1 MKVLTAAQMR
11 SVDRITI
18 DRGIPGIILMENAAH
33 RVVEYMASRYAP
45 LGEQRI
51 VVLCGKGNNGGDG
64 LAIARQLH
72 SRFAPRSLDVVLGAA
87 AAELQ
92 GDAAENLRMLEACG
106 LQVQSEITPAM
117 QSATL
122 VVDAILGT
130 GLRGAA
136 EGRAAELILAINS
149 GFPQARVVAVD
160 LPSGMIGDSAHSS
173 GVVARADGTVTFTA
187 PKCCHALP
195 PNCDLCG
202 ELVVAAIGS
211 PADIYEEDPAIF
223 TSLMERSWFTPL
235 FRPRP
240 RGSHKGDFGHVLVVA
255 GSRGK
260 SGAAAMTGIAA
271 LRSGAGLVT
280 VASASSAVSSI
291 SAFAAELMTE
301 PLPENEIGSI
311 AARAYPMVELLSANK
326 TIVAIGPGL
335 GLAADTTAFA
345 QNVFSHLELPAVM
358 DADAITAIAST
369 RVRPD
374 GPRILT
380 PHPGEMA
387 RLCNRP
393 TAEIQADR
401 IGFARATALDRE
413 VTVVLKGQRTII
425 AFPDG
430 RVWINPTGTPAMAT
444 AGSGDILTG
453 LISGF
458 MSQFQDEADYAIGAA
473 VWLHGRAGEIG
484 AADIGEKSLIAT
496 DLLRYLPQAMAE
508 LS

>member
-1 MKVLTAAQMR
+1 
-11 SVDRITI
+11 
-18 DRGIPGIILMENAAH
+18 
-33 RVVEYMASRYAP
+33 
-45 LGEQRI
+45 
-51 VVLCGKGNNGGDG
+51 
-64 LAIARQLH
+64 
-72 SRFAPRSLDVVLGAA
+72 
-87 AAELQ
+87 
-92 GDAAENLRMLEACG
+92 
-106 LQVQSEITPAM
+106 
-117 QSATL
+117 
-122 VVDAILGT
+122 
-130 GLRGAA
+130 
-136 EGRAAELILAINS
+136 
-149 GFPQARVVAVD
+149 
-160 LPSGMIGDSAHSS
+160 
-173 GVVARADGTVTFTA
+173 
-187 PKCCHALP
+187 
-195 PNCDLCG
+195 
-202 ELVVAAIGS
+202 
-211 PADIYEEDPAIF
+211 
-223 TSLMERSWFTPL
+223 
-235 FRPRP
+235 
-240 RGSHKGDFGHVLVVA
+240 
-255 GSRGK
+255 
-260 SGAAAMTGIAA
+260 
-271 LRSGAGLVT
+271 
-280 VASASSAVSSI
+280 
-291 SAFAAELMTE
+291 
-301 PLPENEIGSI
+301 
-311 AARAYPMVELLSANK
+311 
-326 TIVAIGPGL
+326 
-335 GLAADTTAFA
+335 
-345 QNVFSHLELPAVM
+345 M

-387 RLCNRP
+387 RLCGRP